1 MSAPRRLLLA
11 SRVRPFSLREI
22 SQRSKCSIMIEG
34 DCTTLVNPINGD
46 AKAFLLD
53 RCFLLHRKC
62 CFRLRDVFA
71 GRSYNSFD
79 PQSEA
84 YIHNDQIFEDT
95 GPAIASSIKNEH
107 NVSVFVMGSPGTGKT
122 HTLVGTQDDPGLIPR
137 TLELLFACVLY
148 CLSATRWLVHPVFLR
163 YVENLNSGL
172 EENFD
177 HTTHLFGK
185 VYDVGA
191 EKWRDLLSSKH
202 VTGGMPLKTDTL
214 YGAYVSG
221 LTKHK
226 LATLDDCEG
235 FLASVISASQSFGP
249 SFHAIV
255 TFDIV
260 RVPQA
265 NPTAMRYTKVHL
277 VRLSPSVGEASLI
290 AQASKAPLPKDKA
303 MTAWSSVML
312 ALASAT
318 PGRTTVV
325 PSRESVMTRL
335 LHDSMVLLLTPFPQL
350 SLLHHPRLL
359 HAPPLLSARCH
370 PPTCNTKILPT
381 PSAASFVQKVNLFIF
396 FYQRSLLIRPFPG
409 NTDAS
414 SIRPDPLLLRPD
426 LAGEWVPAAGGGWRW
441 AYVRACAALRETMR
455 ALLTVYRYFAKPD
468 GTVSSSVPN
477 ILASP

>member
-1 MSAPRRLLLA
+1 M
-11 SRVRPFSLREI
+11 
-22 SQRSKCSIMIEG
+22 
-34 DCTTLVNPINGD
+34 
-46 AKAFLLD
+46 
-53 RCFLLHRKC
+53 
-62 CFRLRDVFA
+62 
-71 GRSYNSFD
+71 
-79 PQSEA
+79 
-84 YIHNDQIFEDT
+84 
-95 GPAIASSIKNEH
+95 
-107 NVSVFVMGSPGTGKT
+107 
-122 HTLVGTQDDPGLIPR
+122 
-137 TLELLFACVLY
+137 
-148 CLSATRWLVHPVFLR
+148 CLSATRWLIHPVFLR

-335 LHDSMVLLLTPFPQL
+335 LHDSMVLLLTPFAQL
-350 SLLHHPRLL
+350 PLLHRPRLL

-381 PSAASFVQKVNLFIF
+381 LSAASFVQKVNLFIF
-396 FYQRSLLIRPFPG
+396 FIKDLYSFDHSSAIQMRLPFVPTPCCSALISRANG
-409 NTDAS
+409 C
-414 SIRPDPLLLRPD
+414 PLLEEAGAGRTFARALRCVKLCVHCLRCTGTLPNLMALSHPPCRTFLLLHD
-426 LAGEWVPAAGGGWRW
+426 LFTFTVVKMNRQSLIASYMWIVLCCTLLHRK
-441 AYVRACAALRETMR
+441 RACSKIWVIVLFLHKENHQNLNLNWRAARSCNSR
-455 ALLTVYRYFAKPD
+455 PGHVR
-468 GTVSSSVPN
+468 
-477 ILASP
+477 